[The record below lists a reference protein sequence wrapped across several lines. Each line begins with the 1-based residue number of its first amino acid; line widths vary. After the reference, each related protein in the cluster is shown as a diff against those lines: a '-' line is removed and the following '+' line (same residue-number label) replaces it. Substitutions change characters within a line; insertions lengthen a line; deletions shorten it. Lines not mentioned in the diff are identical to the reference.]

1 MKKQSIFEKVLR
13 ILPLV
18 LFFAILMGMYFCAVW
33 NAAGAEGALGSL
45 RVLFL
50 LCVGNMDPV
59 SSVFW
64 NLDAWISA
72 KNKGCCPSEIRSR
85 GIF

>member
-18 LFFAILMGMYFCAVW
+18 LFFRNLDGNVLLCCLECCRSRGSFGEP
-33 NAAGAEGALGSL
+33 AGAFPAV
-45 RVLFL
+45 RRD
-50 LCVGNMDPV
+50 MDPV